1 MKSLIII
8 GARGFGREIVDIS
21 KHCIGYGSDFII
33 KGFLD
38 DNKDVLNGF
47 ENYPPILSSVEDY
60 HLVEGDVFITAL
72 GSIKW
77 AEFYV
82 NLIFEKGGEFIN
94 LIHKN
99 AVIRQ
104 NVKLGKGIII
114 GAGSL
119 ISTDVHIADF
129 TQIMSYCVIGHDVK
143 IGMFCRLGDFVF
155 LGGFTVINNRTFVA
169 VRSTVLANIKIGE
182 NVTVGASSVVIRNIR
197 DNISVF
203 GNPAK
208 KIDF

>member
-1 MKSLIII
+1 LKSLVII
-8 GARGFGREIVDIS
+8 GARGFGREIVDFS
-21 KHCIGYGSDFII
+21 KQCLGFGTDFII

-38 DNKDVLNGF
+38 DDKNVLDGF

-60 HLVEGDVFITAL
+60 QLEESDVFITAL

-77 AEFYV
+77 TEFYS
-82 NLIFEKGGEFIN
+82 NIIIDKRGEFIN

-99 AVIRQ
+99 AVLGQ

-114 GAGSL
+114 GTGSL
-119 ISTDVHIADF
+119 ISTDVKIADF

-143 IGMFCRLGDFVF
+143 IGMYCRLGDYVF
-155 LGGFTVINNRTFVA
+155 LGGYTIINHFTFLA
-169 VRSTVLANIKIGE
+169 VRSTVLANIKIGK
-182 NVTVGASSVVIRNIR
+182 NVTVGAASVVIRNIR